1 MNLVTW
7 LTAQAAGLGLK
18 TDISPEQTGSVD
30 DDISPNSDPTFAPYG
45 VPPHPANEA
54 YVKCIFAVLMK
65 TIGMNLSSITNSE
78 NFPWAAIQIR
88 DYFSD
93 HFGEQFEAPARPN
106 VPKFLLPPEQRIAP
120 EIVPTAFR
128 YRLGSL
134 ELLAPNPACALVRN
148 LDWLSRAVNMNKT
161 LRNWRSCRRFTPLC
175 RNR

>member
-1 MNLVTW
+1 M
-7 LTAQAAGLGLK
+7 
-18 TDISPEQTGSVD
+18 SPKQTGSVD
-30 DDISPNSDPTFAPYG
+30 RVSSPNADPTVAPHG
-45 VPPHPANEA
+45 VPPNPANEA

-93 HFGEQFEAPARPN
+93 HFGEQFEATAKPN
-106 VPKFLLPPEQRIAP
+106 VPKFLLPPEQRVAP
-120 EIVPTAFR
+120 EIVPAAFR

-134 ELLAPNPACALVRN
+134 ELLAPSPACTLVRN

-175 RNR
+175 RNS